1 MSDLPQALM
10 DDRTL
15 RPSSMVNRTATFSSL
30 TMGSSTRGVPSLCWR
45 GYTTREAL
53 VQSSTTCQTDGA
65 YTFGWCL
72 QQRCLCDSP
81 VGKGVCSRG
90 IFNTEVLGIKNGST
104 LEQHIAVELVSLNCT
119 LTIDWWQESALEGLD
134 WQQIT
139 PSEWGQGSVT
149 AASSEERS
157 LVCRFTAWP

>member
-15 RPSSMVNRTATFSSL
+15 RLSSMVNRTATFSSL
-30 TMGSSTRGVPSLCWR
+30 TMGSSTLGDPSLCWH

-81 VGKGVCSRG
+81 VDKGVCSRG
-90 IFNTEVLGIKNGST
+90 IFSTEVLGIENGST
-104 LEQHIAVELVSLNCT
+104 LQQHIAVELVTLNCM
-119 LTIDWWQESALEGLD
+119 
-134 WQQIT
+134 
-139 PSEWGQGSVT
+139 
-149 AASSEERS
+149 
-157 LVCRFTAWP
+157 